1 MRFEVPQYI
10 EIESKIVGPLT
21 LRQFLFLAGAG
32 LIIFLTHFIFSG
44 TFWFVLSLVAGSIAL
59 LFAFWKPE
67 GQRLEKFL
75 LVAINHFL
83 SNRHYF
89 WVKKEIKREIVLE
102 RKPEKEKVREES
114 EEVKEKKEEERK
126 RKYDI
131 EAIARILDEE

>member
-10 EIESKIVGPLT
+10 EIENKIVGPLT

-44 TFWFVLSLVAGSIAL
+44 TFWFVLSLIIGSIAL

-83 SNRHYF
+83 SSRHYF
-89 WVKKEIKREIVLE
+89 WTKKEIKKEIILE
-102 RKPEKEKVREES
+102 KKPEKEKIEKESKEIKEREE
-114 EEVKEKKEEERK
+114 EEKRK
-126 RKYDI
+126 KYDI
-131 EAIARILDEE
+131 EAIARMLDKE

>member
-44 TFWFVLSLVAGSIAL
+44 TFWFVLSLITGSIAF

-89 WVKKEIKREIVLE
+89 WAKKEIKREIVLE
-102 RKPEKEKVREES
+102 RKSEKEKVREES